1 MKQFFV
7 TLLAV
12 VLMFYAMGHQEEP
25 TLQDMM
31 GSAGSSAYQN
41 RILGVGFRCPGY
53 RFMGQE
59 ELLRNWDIDP
69 SRLSLP
75 ARDVLDRYSSVRLMS
90 ASPSNP
96 YEQAYITLVSVGLNA
111 SWLAKLNENELLE
124 YVASVVEPGSP
135 DLNLQ
140 DSQLVSYSIDGR
152 RVPCVHFAYQP
163 GGLLGYHSIFHV
175 FLSGDYLVFLE
186 ARAPSESSA
195 KYILSHF
202 FWYHDT

>member
-12 VLMFYAMGHQEEP
+12 VLMFYAMGHQGEP

-31 GSAGSSAYQN
+31 GSADSSAYQN

-96 YEQAYITLVSVGLNA
+96 YDHFGFRRAERF
-111 SWLAKLNENELLE
+111 
-124 YVASVVEPGSP
+124 VACET
-135 DLNLQ
+135 Q
-140 DSQLVSYSIDGR
+140 
-152 RVPCVHFAYQP
+152 
-163 GGLLGYHSIFHV
+163 
-175 FLSGDYLVFLE
+175 
-186 ARAPSESSA
+186 
-195 KYILSHF
+195 
-202 FWYHDT
+202 